1 MSNKKY
7 EVRHKY
13 DSTAE
18 QYENR
23 YTAIQKQKYFE
34 IFSDIDFE
42 KKTIVYDVGG
52 GTGLL
57 LNYLKQDNVT
67 IIVSDISLE
76 MLKVGRNKYPLG
88 FFVCADS
95 EFLPF
100 REESGDFVTCISVVQ
115 NLVNPQ
121 KTIDE
126 CHDMVRK
133 KGYLVLTA
141 LKKIFNIKSLKN
153 IVKKS
158 GFKIIKSWNLSIE
171 DIVLIARKE

>member
-23 YTAIQKQKYFE
+23 YIAIQKQKYFD
-34 IFSDIDFE
+34 IFSDIDIEE
-42 KKTIVYDVGG
+42 KAIVYDVGG

-57 LNYLKQDNVT
+57 LSYLKQDNIT
-67 IIVSDISLE
+67 IIVNDISLE
-76 MLKVGRNKYPLG
+76 MLKVGKNKYPLG

-126 CHDMVRK
+126 CHNIVRK

-141 LKKIFNIKSLKN
+141 LKKIFNIKILKN

-158 GFKIIKSWNLSIE
+158 GFRIIKSWNLPIE
-171 DIVLIARKE
+171 DIAIIAKKE

>member
-42 KKTIVYDVGG
+42 EKTIVYDVGG

-57 LNYLKQDNVT
+57 LNYLKQDNIT
-67 IIVSDISLE
+67 IIVNDISLE
-76 MLKVGRNKYPLG
+76 MLKVGRNKHPLG

-126 CHDMVRK
+126 CHDIVKK

-141 LKKIFNIKSLKN
+141 LKKISNIKILKN
-153 IVKKS
+153 MVKKS

-171 DIVLIARKE
+171 DMVLIARKE

>member
-18 QYENR
+18 QYEDR

-34 IFSDIDFE
+34 IFSDIDIE
-42 KKTIVYDVGG
+42 ERTIVYDVGG

-57 LNYLKQDNVT
+57 LNYLKQDNIT
-67 IIVSDISLE
+67 IIVNDISLE
-76 MLKVGRNKYPLG
+76 MLKVGIKKYPLG

-100 REESGDFVTCISVVQ
+100 REGSGDYITCISVVQ

-121 KTIDE
+121 KMIDE
-126 CHDMVRK
+126 CHDIVRK
-133 KGYLVLTA
+133 RSYLVLTA
-141 LKKIFNIKSLKN
+141 LKKIFSIKILEN
-153 IVKKS
+153 MVEKS

-171 DIVLIARKE
+171 DIAIIAKKE